1 MDAQVPSHDPGRPA
15 PGGEAIAVTYVER
28 PGLLRIAIVNA
39 ILSVLTLTIY
49 RFWARTRVRRHVWSC
64 VRINGEPLEYTGTGM
79 ELFLGAL
86 IVFFVIGLPVVL
98 VNIAIHLLLGPE
110 HWLLIALPGFLT
122 LFFLLLYGMAIYRA
136 RRYRLSRTLWRG
148 IRGTL
153 VGSSWAYTIRHFGAL
168 LLKIVTLGWA
178 TPAMNLMLESR
189 ITNEMQFGNQSFRFS
204 GSAAPLYRKFA
215 LCWFLTV
222 LVIVPL
228 VGVAAWL
235 ALADNV
241 QDLLGGIWDPDA
253 PPSEE
258 AIFGIV
264 FGIFGVLILYALLS
278 AVLWASYMVRE
289 MNVFAS
295 YTRYGDAGF
304 SLAATTPSL
313 IWLWISNLLLVI
325 LTLGIA
331 QPYAVQRMFRYF
343 CRRLTVT
350 GTVDVAAMRQ
360 SQAALDKR
368 GEGLVDAF
376 DIDAF

>member
-1 MDAQVPSHDPGRPA
+1 MDAQSPTFDPGRPA
-15 PGGEAIAVTYVER
+15 AAGEPITVTYVER
-28 PGLLRIAIVNA
+28 PGLLKISIVNA
-39 ILSVLTLTIY
+39 ILTLLTLTIY
-49 RFWARTRVRRHVWSC
+49 RFWARTRVRRHIWSC
-64 VRINGEPLEYTGTGM
+64 IRINGEPLEYTGTGM

-86 IVFFVIGLPVVL
+86 IVFFVIGVPAVV
-98 VNIAIHLLLGPE
+98 VNVAIALIFGQE
-110 HWLLIALPGFLT
+110 HWLNFAFPGFLF

-153 VGSSWAYTIRHFGAL
+153 VGSSWAYTLRHFGAL

-189 ITNEMQFGNQSFRFS
+189 ITNEMQFGDQSFRFS
-204 GSAAPLYRKFA
+204 GSTAPLYRKFA

-228 VGVAAWL
+228 VAVGMWAIL
-235 ALADNV
+235 AENATAV
-241 QDLLGGIWDPDA
+241 IGGMFDPA
-253 PPSEE
+253 QPPSDE
-258 AIFGIV
+258 AIAGLV
-264 FGIFGVLILYALLS
+264 FGIFGALILYALLS
-278 AVLWASYMVRE
+278 AILWASYIVRQ

-295 YTRYGDAGF
+295 YTRYGSATF

-313 IWLWISNLLLVI
+313 IWLWISNLFLVI

-343 CRRLTVT
+343 CQRLTVN
-350 GTVDVAAMRQ
+350 GTVDVAAIRQ
-360 SQAALDKR
+360 SRAALDKR